1 MEDFVRIFKSPQ
13 GDVYHITLSESND
26 VLSKSVLDALGDV
39 HVVGIDLRRLEGS
52 HVTDQKVLTALT
64 NAIAEVFLRDENL
77 IICYYCDFLNSIP
90 NTKKAIKKRITNLI
104 IFLSLFFMDYLLSL
118 PPYTSS

>member
-90 NTKKAIKKRITNLI
+90 NTKKNSMPPQEYRSRLFDWINVLKRII
-104 IFLSLFFMDYLLSL
+104 Y
-118 PPYTSS
+118 